1 MPITVKLLTKH
12 QSGKAAPAWLRMTPR
27 RSGLWDGCHFVT
39 DPACD
44 RYDWLVVYDDLPVSG
59 SRETLACPAA
69 RTILVTN
76 EPASI
81 KLYEPAYT
89 RQFGH
94 VVTSQP
100 EEDLPHPRRHHRA
113 STLLWYY
120 GQKRGHV
127 RDREALLAGLPPKT
141 ADLSTVCSSKR
152 QGHTLHRLRHDFT
165 QALKARLPEMDIFG
179 HGVRPVVDKAEALE
193 PYRLHVVFENH
204 YAPRH
209 WTEKLSDAFLAG
221 CLPVY
226 YGCPDA
232 ELDFPAESFLRFDP
246 HDLEGT
252 VRLIRNALRDDEYSR
267 RLPAILEARRRV
279 LDEQN
284 LFAVVARLIAA
295 ERETGPAPAVSH
307 PLVLRGRHAARLR
320 HPLRALPFLLSRTLR
335 RLRRSL

>member
-12 QSGKAAPAWLRMTPR
+12 HGGMAWLRMTPG
-27 RSGLWDGCHFVT
+27 RSGLWDGCRFVT

-44 RYDWLVVYDDLPVSG
+44 RYDWLVVYDDLPASVP
-59 SRETLACPAA
+59 RETLACPSA

-94 VVTSQP
+94 VVTSQTA
-100 EEDLPHPRRHHRA
+100 ENLPHPRRHHRA

-120 GQKRGHV
+120 GQKPGHI
-127 RDREALLAGLPPKT
+127 RDRETLLAGLPPKT

-152 QGHTLHRLRHDFT
+152 QGHTLHRLRYDFT
-165 QALKARLPEMDIFG
+165 QALKARLPEMEIFG

-204 YAPRH
+204 HAPRH

-246 HDLEGT
+246 HDLDGT

-267 RLPAILEARRRV
+267 RLPAIREARRRV

-295 ERETGPAPAVSH
+295 GPETLPAPAPSRPV
-307 PLVLRGRHAARLR
+307 VLRGRHAARLR

-335 RLRRSL
+335 RLTRSP